1 MVAFLG
7 QDLSA
12 RGGAAGPDATLGSY
26 AAWVRA
32 SIGALLASKGE
43 AISLFDSSVPEPV
56 ELLRATLADAFGHG
70 LTTRYTSA
78 FVAGNPFVVR
88 QLQQQYGVGAD
99 SILCTTGAT
108 GALSLLYRAF
118 LGAGDRVLVEN
129 PGFDLFAGFGEALHV
144 GVDRFERNPL
154 DFRLDPARV
163 AAALRPRTKLIVVS
177 NLHNPSG
184 ALAGDAEIRE
194 VARIASRAGAH
205 LIVDEVY
212 REYAPAGGRPSP
224 AMTLA
229 ENAISVSS
237 LTKIYGLSTL
247 RCGWVAAHPTIVAR
261 VRALHDEFEF
271 GVSKLAHAVAALVL
285 ENPAPYDAF
294 HRASLDS
301 TRPIIERVAREWLGE
316 GLVTGALP
324 AHGCVWFPRL
334 VGIDDTAAFAQ
345 RLSEEH
351 RVFVAP
357 GEFFGAPGHVR
368 IGFAQDPAR
377 LEDGLRRL
385 GSALRGR
392 GVGR

>member
-1 MVAFLG
+1 MAAFLG
-7 QDLSA
+7 QGVSTH
-12 RGGAAGPDATLGSY
+12 GIAAGADDALGSY

-32 SIGALLASKGE
+32 AIGSLIASQGE

-70 LTTRYTSA
+70 LTSRYTSA
-78 FVAGNPFVVR
+78 FVRGNPFVVH
-88 QLQQQYGVGAD
+88 QLQQRYGVGVD

-144 GVDRFERNPL
+144 GVDRFERNPR
-154 DFRLDPARV
+154 DFSLDPARV
-163 AAALRPRTKLIVVS
+163 AAALRPRTKLIVLS

-184 ALAGDAEIRE
+184 ALVADDTVRE
-194 VARIASRAGAH
+194 VARIAARAGAH

-212 REYAPAGGRPSP
+212 REYAPEAVRPSP

-229 ENAISVSS
+229 DNAISVSS

-285 ENPAPYDAF
+285 EHPAPYDAF
-294 HRASLDS
+294 HLASLAAS
-301 TRPIIERVAREWLGE
+301 RPIVERVHREWVAD
-316 GLVTGALP
+316 GLVTGDLP
-324 AHGCVWFPRL
+324 AHGCIWFPRL
-334 VGIDDTAAFAQ
+334 VGVEDTAAFSQ
-345 RLSEEH
+345 HLSEVQ

-377 LEDGLRRL
+377 LQDGLRRL
-385 GSALRGR
+385 EAALRER
-392 GVGR
+392 RATR